1 MLTLVVRNLLRRPA
15 RTLLTAAGVA
25 LGVGLIV
32 ALLSIS
38 AGVQRT
44 AADLIHVGH
53 ADFGLFQADVSD
65 FSRSLLPESLAGKIA
80 QEPGVAQV
88 ARLKLVASSGPKS
101 FFVFGLDPHEFVW
114 HRLLLLHGRFP
125 SAGETLV
132 GDKLGLRVGQTLRFS
147 KTRPFRVSGVYH
159 SGDTFEDQ
167 GAVVPLHVAERL
179 AGRPGEVTT
188 VAVTVTPGR
197 SERAVAQMLEHR
209 FPGTVAVTEPSQAI
223 QVDTS
228 SRLIV
233 DTGWIISLLALI
245 VGGIGVTNTMAMS
258 VVERTREIGILRAVG
273 WRSWRIAALIVGEAL
288 GIAVLSVGV
297 GLALGVL
304 AAHVFS
310 DHTSTSGLVRPAFTG
325 GVFAWGL
332 AFALG
337 VAAIGAA
344 YPTLRALR
352 LSPIEALR
360 RE

>member
-1 MLTLVVRNLLRRPA
+1 MVTLVVRNLLRRPA

-32 ALLSIS
+32 ALLAVSS
-38 AGVQRT
+38 GVQRT
-44 AADLIHVGH
+44 AGELIHVGR
-53 ADFGLFQADVSD
+53 ADFGLFQGDVSD
-65 FSRSLLPESLAGKIA
+65 FSRSLLPASLARRVA
-80 QEPGVAQV
+80 NEPGVAAV
-88 ARLKLVASSGPKS
+88 ARMKLVASTGRKS
-101 FFVFGLDPHEFVW
+101 FFLFGLDPHEFVW
-114 HRLLLLHGRFP
+114 RRLVILDGRAP
-125 SAGETLV
+125 GLGEALA
-132 GDKLGLRVGQTLRFS
+132 GDKLGGHVGDLVHVTKRRS
-147 KTRPFRVSGVYH
+147 FRVSGVYH
-159 SGDTFEDQ
+159 SGDAFEDE
-167 GAVVPLHVAERL
+167 GAVVALPVAERL

-188 VAVTVTPGR
+188 IAVTVTPGR
-197 SERAVAQMLEHR
+197 TVQSVARRLERS

-223 QVDTS
+223 RVDTS

-258 VVERTREIGILRAVG
+258 VIERVREIGILRAVG
-273 WRSWRIAALIVGEAL
+273 WRGWRIAALIVGEAL
-288 GIAVLSVGV
+288 GIALLALGV

-310 DHTSTSGLVRPAFTG
+310 DHTSTSGLVRPAFTT

-337 VAAIGAA
+337 VALLGAA
-344 YPTLRALR
+344 YPTWRALR